1 MLKGNKNSIIL
12 KEVVLNMAA
21 YHYWANQRL
30 AAVLKKLSEA
40 QLDQE
45 LVSSFPS
52 IRQTVYHM
60 WDAESVW
67 KQRLELVEQTK
78 KPAPRFRG
86 TFEAACDEWITVS
99 RQLLEMVQQINPAK
113 LSHTVAYYN
122 SQKQYGK
129 LTVIEILM
137 HVFNHATYHRGQLVT
152 LLRQVGVT
160 KIPGMDFSG
169 YVKKG

>member
-12 KEVVLNMAA
+12 KELILNLAS
-21 YHYWANQRL
+21 YHYWANQRM
-30 AAVLKKLSEA
+30 AAVLKKLTEGQA
-40 QLDQE
+40 DQE
-45 LVSSFPS
+45 LVSSYPG

-67 KQRLELVEQTK
+67 KQRIELVERTQ
-78 KPAPRFRG
+78 KPAAQFSG
-86 TFEAACDEWITVS
+86 SFEEACEEWVAVS
-99 RQLLEMVQQINPAK
+99 RQWQELVQQMNPVK

-160 KIPGMDFSG
+160 KIPGTDYND
-169 YVKKG
+169 YVKK

>member
-1 MLKGNKNSIIL
+1 M
-12 KEVVLNMAA
+12 KEVVLNMAG
-21 YHYWANQRL
+21 YNYWANQRL
-30 AAVLKKLSEA
+30 AAVLKKLADE

-45 LVSSFPS
+45 VVSSFPS

-67 KQRLELVEQTK
+67 KQRIDLVEKTQ
-78 KPAPRFRG
+78 KPAPQFQG
-86 TFEAACDEWITVS
+86 TFGSACDEWMLVS
-99 RQLLEMVQQINPAK
+99 RQLLEMVQQINPVK

-122 SQKQYGK
+122 GRKQYGK

-152 LLRQVGVT
+152 LLRQVGVS
-160 KIPGMDFSG
+160 KIPGTDYNK
-169 YVKKG
+169 YVKK